1 MLLCENVETTNVMG
15 KIPLGGNVFGFYTVW
30 FLRPRKFLFLFL
42 FVCLFLSKPLL
53 GPLLRWV
60 GVVVRTTNSL
70 AACSLSVCYL
80 EWRGFSLCDLWPW
93 NSEVSQQDG
102 PMFALQIS

>member
-42 FVCLFLSKPLL
+42 FVCLFVFKQAFTGAPAEVGGGGGENNQFPCCLLPECLLS
-53 GPLLRWV
+53 
-60 GVVVRTTNSL
+60 
-70 AACSLSVCYL
+70 
-80 EWRGFSLCDLWPW
+80 
-93 NSEVSQQDG
+93 
-102 PMFALQIS
+102 

>member
-42 FVCLFLSKPLL
+42 FVCLFLHIGEVK
-53 GPLLRWV
+53 
-60 GVVVRTTNSL
+60 NSL
-70 AACSLSVCYL
+70 CLSSLF
-80 EWRGFSLCDLWPW
+80 FSLC
-93 NSEVSQQDG
+93 
-102 PMFALQIS
+102 